1 MSFSVKNK
9 VALITGANR
18 GIGKAIVE
26 SFIENGVSKVY
37 LAVRNPATTKDL
49 EDKYGDKVSTLR
61 ADVSDT
67 ESIKQLAEKAN
78 DVDIVV
84 NNAGIMRFASP
95 LSADIEEALTNEL
108 DINAF
113 GLLRVAN
120 AFAEILTKNKGALVQ
135 LNSIASLKTFGDIS
149 SYCASKA
156 ASYALT
162 QGLKEK
168 LGEKGVTVLSVH
180 PGPIDT
186 DMGTKAGFEGA
197 PAASKVADGII
208 EALHVGDF
216 HLFPDELAKQFET
229 AYQSFAD
236 NIVNAQLSV

>member
-95 LSADIEEALTNEL
+95 LSEDIEEALANEL

-120 AFAEILTKNKGALVQ
+120 AFADILTTNKGALVQ
-135 LNSIASLKTFGDIS
+135 LNSIA
-149 SYCASKA
+149 
-156 ASYALT
+156 
-162 QGLKEK
+162 
-168 LGEKGVTVLSVH
+168 
-180 PGPIDT
+180 
-186 DMGTKAGFEGA
+186 
-197 PAASKVADGII
+197 
-208 EALHVGDF
+208 
-216 HLFPDELAKQFET
+216 
-229 AYQSFAD
+229 
-236 NIVNAQLSV
+236 